1 MHTKVVCCWT
11 YSCCYSCRRCSTLI
25 SCCIY
30 CILLLHT
37 TVRWLFSLL
46 CCVKVV
52 LCFIVTAAMGEDQI
66 FVGKNWE
73 NLYLKIFEFFS
84 VLMLFII
91 FFNITTCLWL
101 PFKHISWH
109 FQPKPSRPRG
119 PPCPY
124 QFDKHPI
131 KCRKWILRIQSKR
144 RSESLF
150 LIHTYTTHRL
160 TRASHHIFTWTPFNQ
175 WSILIP
181 GRHHSKGSIQIFLE
195 PIEFFF

>member
-1 MHTKVVCCWT
+1 MDLLIINKTTIIGSDPWKIPATWVHHVPGQFEYFSLPGT
-11 YSCCYSCRRCSTLI
+11 YSIPGPRKKKYS
-25 SCCIY
+25 
-30 CILLLHT
+30 
-37 TVRWLFSLL
+37 
-46 CCVKVV
+46 
-52 LCFIVTAAMGEDQI
+52 AAMGEDQI